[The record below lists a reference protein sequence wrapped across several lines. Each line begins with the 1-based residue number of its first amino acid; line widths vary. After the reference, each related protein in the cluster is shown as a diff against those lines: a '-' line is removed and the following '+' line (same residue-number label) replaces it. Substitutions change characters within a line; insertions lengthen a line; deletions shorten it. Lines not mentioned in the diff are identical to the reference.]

1 MESIGPHSLSGCC
14 PNSDTRDLKLGQSA
28 WNQYRLT
35 AAAMPLL
42 HPPKISM
49 PEGHRKRSRTNP
61 RNSATGSV
69 APLKRSW
76 GTQFWLS
83 STIEAARK
91 RLNKLSK
98 AEAPYDKDESSG
110 F

>member
-42 HPPKISM
+42 HPPEDLDARGPSKKESHKSVQFSNGQRRTFETIM
-49 PEGHRKRSRTNP
+49 GH
-61 RNSATGSV
+61 SV
-69 APLKRSW
+69 LA
-76 GTQFWLS
+76 FF
-83 STIEAARK
+83 
-91 RLNKLSK
+91 
-98 AEAPYDKDESSG
+98 DH
-110 F
+110 